1 MQGIEEDGRGCTGGH
16 APNLAGGGGEVAS
29 GSTPNG
35 SAAPPKATAGRE
47 RPAPHPLGPTQER
60 RKLGEA

>member
-1 MQGIEEDGRGCTGGH
+1 M
-16 APNLAGGGGEVAS
+16 AS

-60 RKLGEA
+60 RKLGEAWAAPCTQALL